1 MLNGQYKVKTRSVK
15 SAAGTDV
22 TGEPWRNGTSAP
34 AYKMCGTSRSSLA
47 PRKQSPCDNAS
58 ACVPTRSQPVNT
70 ACKSD
75 TESVQAVAFCR
86 KTKNWEG
93 LKKKKNTANIQV
105 FSACLHWGYGVNNQI
120 VLHQLMWKRIILYY
134 LTFFFFFSAWSA
146 KQYETGYCECP
157 ESSRP
162 HKNVMTLIIV

>member
-47 PRKQSPCDNAS
+47 PRKQSPGDNAS
-58 ACVPTRSQPVNT
+58 ACVPTRSQPVST

-75 TESVQAVAFCR
+75 TESVQTVAFRRKMKNGRVKKKENHSKHTIFICLSAPRLRGEQPDCFASADVKKNHFVLFNFFFLFCR
-86 KTKNWEG
+86 KRKTIRDG
-93 LKKKKNTANIQV
+93 
-105 FSACLHWGYGVNNQI
+105 
-120 VLHQLMWKRIILYY
+120 IL
-134 LTFFFFFSAWSA
+134 
-146 KQYETGYCECP
+146 
-157 ESSRP
+157 
-162 HKNVMTLIIV
+162 